1 MKCYINPKRTVGTVS
16 PMIYGHFIEHFHRQ
30 IYGGIYD
37 PASPFAD
44 EDGFRIDV
52 LEALRNIRV
61 PILRWPGGCFVSAY
75 HWKKAVGSK
84 RTPYYDKAWLVEDP
98 NSFGTDEFIK
108 LCRKIGCEP
117 YICTNAGSGTAE
129 EMSDWVEYCN
139 LKNQGEFA
147 KWRIENGF
155 TEPHNVKYW
164 SIGNENWGGHEMG
177 AKDAHEWG
185 RLVEESAKMMLRI
198 TPDLELSAAAIP
210 NHDWNINLLRMAG
223 SRLKWISI
231 HDYYDFLA
239 GSYNPKNYAES
250 IAQTGL
256 LGRSIANVRGTL
268 MMLGMDKRIKIAYDE
283 WNLRGWHHP
292 NIGRADADIE
302 KDVIATR
309 DKNDTN
315 STYTTADSVF
325 AACFLN
331 ECIRNCDLVG
341 MANFAPAVNTTG
353 VLFTHENG
361 IVKRST
367 YYVFEA
373 MTRHMGDRAVDVW
386 SEDTPQETV
395 NGQKLAMVD
404 IAAAVRTADGALT
417 VSAVNKYDARE
428 VELELPLFGRPTE
441 RATVYTVTGATPDSF
456 NDIGNE
462 QVTLTERTAMVKT
475 DSVTLKLPPHS
486 VNLIVIQ

>member
-1 MKCYINPKRTVGTVS
+1 MLCNCFEQLCVNGAVCNKRAVYIAVVALFVPEKVCY
-16 PMIYGHFIEHFHRQ
+16 
-30 IYGGIYD
+30 
-37 PASPFAD
+37 
-44 EDGFRIDV
+44 
-52 LEALRNIRV
+52 L
-61 PILRWPGGCFVSAY
+61 
-75 HWKKAVGSK
+75 
-84 RTPYYDKAWLVEDP
+84 
-98 NSFGTDEFIK
+98 
-108 LCRKIGCEP
+108 
-117 YICTNAGSGTAE
+117 
-129 EMSDWVEYCN
+129 
-139 LKNQGEFA
+139 
-147 KWRIENGF
+147 
-155 TEPHNVKYW
+155 
-164 SIGNENWGGHEMG
+164 
-177 AKDAHEWG
+177 
-185 RLVEESAKMMLRI
+185 
-198 TPDLELSAAAIP
+198 
-210 NHDWNINLLRMAG
+210 
-223 SRLKWISI
+223 
-231 HDYYDFLA
+231 
-239 GSYNPKNYAES
+239 
-250 IAQTGL
+250 
-256 LGRSIANVRGTL
+256 
-268 MMLGMDKRIKIAYDE
+268 
-283 WNLRGWHHP
+283 
-292 NIGRADADIE
+292 
-302 KDVIATR
+302 
-309 DKNDTN
+309 
-315 STYTTADSVF
+315 

-462 QVTLTERTAMVKT
+462 QVTLTERTAMVTT
-475 DSVTLKLPPHS
+475 DSVILKLPPHS